1 MDSHRDGRKP
11 GENMVEMRATGKE
24 CSRKKQEAEE
34 ARCPGVPSGSGKSQR
49 VGIAGVECGRWWV
62 ADSGPE

>member
-1 MDSHRDGRKP
+1 M
-11 GENMVEMRATGKE
+11 EMRATGKE